1 MNFDSS
7 KIIGGIGALL
17 LFIGCI
23 PYLGGPTF
31 GILPLVGLI
40 LLLIGLK
47 GLADYYKEAG
57 IFNNALYGT
66 ILGIVG
72 AVVFVAIIL
81 ISAVGFITNIFPS
94 WNGNWA
100 TLAQIDTTQLPTDI
114 SWNLVGPF
122 LAGILISLVVLFVF
136 VLLVAF
142 LYRRSLNQ
150 LRDKSNIGLFGSA
163 GTVLLIGAVL
173 TIILIGLLLVWI
185 AILLVAIAFF
195 QLKEPQSQTSTTQ
208 YPPPYQPQA

>member
-7 KIIGGIGALL
+7 KILGGIGALM

-23 PYLGGPTF
+23 PPLIGYTF

-40 LLLIGLK
+40 LLLIGFK

-57 IFNNALYGT
+57 IFNNALFGT
-66 ILGIVG
+66 ILSIVG
-72 AVVFVAIIL
+72 AVVFVAVMFIAAI
-81 ISAVGFITNIFPS
+81 GFLTNIFPE
-94 WNGNWA
+94 WNGDL
-100 TLAQIDTTQLPTDI
+100 TTIAQLDPTQIAADMNFSAI
-114 SWNLVGPF
+114 APF
-122 LAGILISLVVLFVF
+122 LAAVLLSLVILFVF
-136 VLLVAF
+136 VLIVAF
-142 LYRRSLNQ
+142 LYRRSLNL

-195 QLKEPQSQTSTTQ
+195 QLKEPQPQAPINQ
-208 YPPPYQPQA
+208 YPPPYQPPV